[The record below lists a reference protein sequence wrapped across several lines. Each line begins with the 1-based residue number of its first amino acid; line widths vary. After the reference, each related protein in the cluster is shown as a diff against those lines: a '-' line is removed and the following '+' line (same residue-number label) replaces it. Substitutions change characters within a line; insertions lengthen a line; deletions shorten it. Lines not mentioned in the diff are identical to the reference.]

1 MKRHISSIR
10 RASVP
15 LPGAVSIAAFAAVF
29 ALAGPATATDLVDS
43 GLSYEDECDAT
54 AVLAPAG
61 GTCGGS
67 WRVAVPGGGT
77 PVVSFASDNTPL
89 WNLRLFSGGNSYGNG
104 GVKSGTRMTGDADI
118 PIDDATLD
126 AWRETF
132 AKARENGVL
141 LTPRF
146 AYDGDGVT
154 GCEPSDF
161 DMVLRHIAQISGVLN
176 AFPDVVAAIECG
188 IVGPFGEMWGSIYDD
203 KVYAPRLIRAWLD
216 SLDPRI
222 KVLVRSPKYLFRLFK
237 TEVLG
242 NKDAALAPEQ
252 FLARRAELPDR
263 DRLGLYND
271 GYLLTSS
278 DTGTFPGGSENFTR
292 DQAREFFSD
301 LRAVP
306 YGGEFGGYN
315 STGAAADAESYTNC
329 PFASAYMVATNRYNQ
344 VRDWYDMHLSYMRGW
359 TSGNRTIV
367 RLGELPFSDDPF
379 GFDGID
385 DGYATAEAF
394 FRAMA
399 SGGMGFA
406 FDGMPDLHEW
416 NGRSLLDFMTAHMG
430 PRFVLRAS
438 SLSGSAAPGG
448 ALDLRFEIENTGF
461 GDLLRT
467 ADAEV
472 LLSRDGVSFYAAPV
486 AIDVA
491 ADVPSRAKKAFALS
505 MELPSGIDE
514 GDWNAYLRLHVPAD
528 VGEDNPST
536 HGLRT
541 VRFANDASQWSEG
554 LRANLLGTVRVSG
567 APSAAGLPLR

>member
-1 MKRHISSIR
+1 AA
-10 RASVP
+10 AS
-15 LPGAVSIAAFAAVF
+15 AAAVAW
-29 ALAGPATATDLVDS
+29 ALPSGAADLVDS
-43 GLSYEDECDAT
+43 GLSYEDACDASIAT
-54 AVLAPAG
+54 APAR

-67 WRVAVPGGGT
+67 WRVAQTDGT
-77 PVVSFASDNTPL
+77 TASPRFPSFNTPL
-89 WNLRLFSGGNSYGNG
+89 WDLRLFSGGNRMADGSDGTGSNG
-104 GVKSGTRMTGDADI
+104 ERMVGDADI
-118 PIDDATLD
+118 PLNDQTLD
-126 AWRETF
+126 AWRQSLQW
-132 AKARENGVL
+132 AREDGAAL
-141 LTPRF
+141 MMRF
-146 AYDGDGVT
+146 AYDEAGVR
-154 GCEPSDF
+154 GCEPADF
-161 DMVLRHIAQISGVLN
+161 DMVLHHIAQISEVLN
-176 AFPDVVAAIECG
+176 DYPDVVMAIECG
-188 IVGPFGEMWGSIYDD
+188 IVGPFGEMWGSTYDD
-203 KVYAPRLIRAWLD
+203 KVYAPQIIRAWLD
-216 SLDPRI
+216 DLDPRI
-222 KVLVRSPKYLFRLFK
+222 KVLVRSPKYLVRLFK

-242 NKDAALAPEQ
+242 NKDARLTPAQ
-252 FLARRAELPDR
+252 FLSRRDELPDR

-278 DTGTFPGGSENFTR
+278 DTGTFPGGDENFTR
-292 DQAREFFSD
+292 EQALQFFSG

-306 YGGEFGGYN
+306 YGGEFGGYS
-315 STGAAADAESYTNC
+315 STGAAADAESYANC
-329 PFASAYMVATNRYNQ
+329 PFASANMVATNRYNQ
-344 VRDWYDMHLSYMRGW
+344 VRDWYDMHLSYVRGW
-359 TSGNRTIV
+359 TSGNKTIV
-367 RLGELPFSDDPF
+367 RLGELPFSDGPF

-385 DGYATAEAF
+385 DSYATAEAF

-416 NGRSLLDFMTAHMG
+416 NGRSMLDFMTAHMG
-430 PRFVLRAS
+430 PRFVLRSS

-467 ADAEV
+467 ANAEV

-491 ADVPSRAKKAFALS
+491 ADVPSRAKKAFSLS

-514 GDWNAYLRLHVPAD
+514 GDWYAYLRLHVPAD

-567 APSAAGLPLR
+567 APAAAGLPLREAGSDEPG